1 MQDAFLTLCICS
13 YLLGQLHAE
22 EEIPKQI
29 NANDTNQ
36 IANVPFKE
44 AINFLKAKVPL
55 SKKQFNELDKKLRF
69 RAFTMAKLGLATE
82 IETAKQILIGALQN
96 GESYSQTWEQLKD
109 VLQENA
115 SFNAGYW
122 ETVFR
127 TNTQSAYT
135 AGKLQKYAGTGV
147 VAYQL
152 MVIEDSRTS
161 HICKHLLKE
170 SGYGVALPVTHPFWQ
185 KYGFPPYHFNC
196 RTSIN
201 PIYKSQLGKTG
212 YTVDNPPLKHFA
224 KFKPQA
230 DFGGN
235 PLDKGNWWDMTPS
248 MQKQAIKFGLLD
260 EIKKVKEILIDTGAR
275 SKIVNSLD
283 GVDVFKKQEIA
294 DKYYSNIRK
303 SDNKDLIARISKHT
317 GINEYEIE
325 KIINHIFK
333 QKHHFMDGRFERF
346 GADSCIVTAL
356 ERLKTG
362 EYTDIDI
369 LFLNHELLEL
379 TYMKNKKYNI
389 YEVAHEMANK
399 KYNWQEALNNE
410 NV

>member
-1 MQDAFLTLCICS
+1 
-13 YLLGQLHAE
+13 
-22 EEIPKQI
+22 
-29 NANDTNQ
+29 
-36 IANVPFKE
+36 
-44 AINFLKAKVPL
+44 
-55 SKKQFNELDKKLRF
+55 
-69 RAFTMAKLGLATE
+69 
-82 IETAKQILIGALQN
+82 
-96 GESYSQTWEQLKD
+96 
-109 VLQENA
+109 
-115 SFNAGYW
+115 
-122 ETVFR
+122 
-127 TNTQSAYT
+127 
-135 AGKLQKYAGTGV
+135 
-147 VAYQL
+147 
-152 MVIEDSRTS
+152 
-161 HICKHLLKE
+161 
-170 SGYGVALPVTHPFWQ
+170 
-185 KYGFPPYHFNC
+185 
-196 RTSIN
+196 
-201 PIYKSQLGKTG
+201 
-212 YTVDNPPLKHFA
+212 
-224 KFKPQA
+224 
-230 DFGGN
+230 
-235 PLDKGNWWDMTPS
+235 MTPS